1 MLANWFDAHDSADL
15 LRRLDGLT
23 LSARPR
29 WGTFS
34 PADLVCHLT
43 DPVRVALGSTRCG
56 AFRMLPPTM
65 RWHRVRCLAS

>member
-34 PADLVCHLT
+34 PADLVYQMT
-43 DPVRVALGSTRCG
+43 DPVRVALGEKQAKPLGASSRRPVWHTLSCG
-56 AFRMLPPTM
+56 
-65 RWHRVRCLAS
+65 